1 MNKLNM
7 ALSELDSEIAHWV
20 GLEKSRQEAHIELI
34 ASENYA
40 PRAILEAQGSILTNK
55 YAEGYPGKRYYGGCE
70 YVDHIEQL
78 AIERAKQLF
87 GAEYANVQPHS
98 GSTAN
103 AAVFLGLLKPGD
115 RILSM
120 GLSAGGHLTH
130 GFSVNFS
137 GKLYEAHHYGVDPVT
152 GLVDMAKVREQA
164 HQVRPHCIIAGFSA
178 YSRILD
184 WKAFRDI
191 ADEVGAYLLVDMAH
205 IAGLV
210 ASGHYP
216 SPLPHAHV
224 VTSTTHKT
232 LRGPRSGLILS
243 NESSLFKKLNS
254 AMFPGTQGG
263 PLMHVIAAK
272 AVCFALAQADDF
284 KAYQAQVIANAKAM
298 TECFND
304 QGIQVVSGGTD
315 IHQFSLNLQSVNVTG
330 HDAQILFE
338 SANITLNKNSIPN
351 DPLPAMV
358 TSGVRIGTSAITT
371 RGMDED
377 ASVMIAHQMCRLL
390 RDPSLAQEVKSNMQ
404 KLAEKFPMET
414 LV

>member
-1 MNKLNM
+1 
-7 ALSELDSEIAHWV
+7 
-20 GLEKSRQEAHIELI
+20 
-34 ASENYA
+34 
-40 PRAILEAQGSILTNK
+40 
-55 YAEGYPGKRYYGGCE
+55 
-70 YVDHIEQL
+70 L
-78 AIERAKQLF
+78 A
-87 GAEYANVQPHS
+87 
-98 GSTAN
+98 
-103 AAVFLGLLKPGD
+103 LLKPGD

-120 GLSAGGHLTH
+120 GLDAGGHLTH

-137 GKLYEAHHYGVDPVT
+137 GKLYEAHHYGVDPVS
-152 GLVDMAKVREQA
+152 GLVDMVKVREQA
-164 HQVRPHCIIAGFSA
+164 HKVRPQCIIAGFSA

-216 SPLPHAHV
+216 SPVPHAHV

-243 NESSLFKKLNS
+243 NEPSLFKKLNS

-298 TECFND
+298 ASCFSD
-304 QGIQVVSGGTD
+304 HGIQVVSEGTE

-338 SANITLNKNSIPN
+338 KANITLNKNSIPN

-371 RGMDED
+371 RGMDEA
-377 ASVMIAHQMCRLL
+377 ASVMIAQQMCRLL
-390 RDPSLAQEVKSNMQ
+390 RDPSAVEEVKSQMQ
-404 KLAEKFPMET
+404 VLAEKYPLEM